1 VFTTSEKLSFQTNK
15 LREESERLE
24 MDSNNGKIITLA
36 FVAFGGLAA
45 FVSSTLMTV
54 LADSWGVFA
63 RLYAMDA
70 VKHGIPVAVGFLL
83 FLFLQFNTK
92 TQRWAD
98 EAVIEVRKVV
108 WPSQKDTVGM
118 TIVVCVMVIVAGI
131 ILGLFD
137 FMSTSL
143 VGAIIQ

>member
-1 VFTTSEKLSFQTNK
+1 
-15 LREESERLE
+15 

-45 FVSSTLMTV
+45 FVSRTLMTV
-54 LADSWGVFA
+54 LSDSWGVFA
-63 RLYAMDA
+63 RVYTMDA
-70 VKHGIPVAVGFLL
+70 VKHGVPVFVGFAL
-83 FLFLQFNTK
+83 FLFLQFNAN

-98 EAVIEVRKVV
+98 EAIIEVKKVV
-108 WPSQKDTVGM
+108 WPSQKDTIGM

>member
-1 VFTTSEKLSFQTNK
+1 
-15 LREESERLE
+15 
-24 MDSNNGKIITLA
+24 MDSDNGKIITLA
-36 FVAFGGLAA
+36 FVMFGLLGA
-45 FVSSTLMTV
+45 FVSRMLLTVGSEMWGV
-54 LADSWGVFA
+54 LA
-63 RLYAMDA
+63 RLHNMDI
-70 VKHGIPVAVGFLL
+70 VKHGVPVAVGFTL
-83 FLFLQFNTK
+83 FLFLQFKPSTH
-92 TQRWAD
+92 RWAD
-98 EAVIEVRKVV
+98 EAIIEVRKVV